1 MLSKAGGTGVVQ
13 VLDEV
18 GLVLVLHLGDGLGG
32 LGVIQVLEHV
42 GALLGVKLLQ
52 DVGHVGGMQLVQ
64 ALVRHGQ
71 LHLGQVAVEQVHVVP
86 GDDLLVD
93 ALAEYLRH
101 GHHGA
106 LEPRRQAAQDA
117 ARPHLGAQKAQLR
130 ARDGELQVVYAHD
143 LHALRVHDLAIQ
155 KVARQQDLL
164 GLQIAEAD
172 VVSRHGQ
179 PDTVLVELL
188 DVLAPRDH
196 ERNLARP
203 LEGQAGDA
211 GEHLAGGDGQ
221 VGDRADLLAGRIDDG
236 LSHHLREIEHVNS
249 LTCLLAGSRPST
261 ADVRES
267 KEDYLL

>member
-1 MLSKAGGTGVVQ
+1 M
-13 VLDEV
+13 
-18 GLVLVLHLGDGLGG
+18 
-32 LGVIQVLEHV
+32 LEHV

-71 LHLGQVAVEQVHVVP
+71 LHLGQVAIEQVHVVP
-86 GDDLLVD
+86 SDDLLVD
-93 ALAEYLRH
+93 TLAEYLRH

-130 ARDGELQVVYAHD
+130 ARDGELQVVHAHD

-172 VVSRHGQ
+172 VVGRHGQ
-179 PDTVLVELL
+179 PDAALVELL

-211 GEHLAGGDGQ
+211 GEHLAG
-221 VGDRADLLAGRIDDG
+221 
-236 LSHHLREIEHVNS
+236 
-249 LTCLLAGSRPST
+249 
-261 ADVRES
+261 
-267 KEDYLL
+267 